1 VKPGDVLD
9 FVGRVQIVPSRPVR
23 RVCDA
28 NAKALAVLHRVDAA
42 AAAEDLIQALGQ
54 DLTKCTVM
62 SWAQI
67 HS

>member
-1 VKPGDVLD
+1 MKPGDVLE

-23 RVCDA
+23 RVSDA
-28 NAKALAVLHRVDAA
+28 DAKALEVLHRVDAA

-54 DLTKCTVM
+54 DLAKCTVM
-62 SWAQI
+62 SWAQV